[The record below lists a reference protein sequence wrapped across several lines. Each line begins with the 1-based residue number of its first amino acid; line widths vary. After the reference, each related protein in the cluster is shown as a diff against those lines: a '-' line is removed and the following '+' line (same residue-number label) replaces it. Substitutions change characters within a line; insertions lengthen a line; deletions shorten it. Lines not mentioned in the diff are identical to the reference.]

1 MQGVHGSPG
10 GAGRSFSC
18 GTCVLVQCVYAR
30 VCSAWWGHIPNR
42 GVSRL
47 SPWVGPVCG
56 EL

>member
-1 MQGVHGSPG
+1 MQGVRGSPG